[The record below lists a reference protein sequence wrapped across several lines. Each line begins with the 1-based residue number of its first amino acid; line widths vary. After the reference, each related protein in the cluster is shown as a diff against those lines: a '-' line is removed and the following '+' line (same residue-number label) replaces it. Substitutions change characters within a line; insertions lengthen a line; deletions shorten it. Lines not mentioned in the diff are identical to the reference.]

1 MATVE
6 FGRRRILGGIATIA
20 LLILL
25 FNLLS
30 LTSKD
35 GSSRILNLDLPG
47 HSKTSPSSDQHP
59 TPPGLDGEED
69 EETEVDDVGADD
81 GDTFDPH
88 PIPALMREA
97 DQKWR
102 DYESARSTTFRQAV
116 EQYRVRYG
124 RHPPPGFN
132 DWYKYARERNVFNI
146 DDFDQVM
153 DDLRPFWA
161 LEPKIIRQSALQMT
175 DDQDNSHTSGIHI
188 RKGKVWK
195 LTNKSWRSEALSAM
209 IERFVEYLPDMDIAM
224 NRLDQPRTVV
234 PWEDMQDLLAR
245 ESETRALLPATVNN
259 FTQGQAYLLRN
270 TTSDAEDDPTEFLD
284 PEWLSHHGSQYM
296 ELASLA
302 CPPESPARSNMTIE
316 AADATYKHHLGRLIT
331 NFNRSSD
338 LCTVGPAVQN
348 LHGFL
353 YSASTV
359 VASKKLLPVFGECKV
374 NVNSDI
380 LFPAIRYYDGD
391 RRYSYAGEEDLAWE
405 DKKDIMLWRG
415 VPAGGVAIAEN
426 WSTMHRQR
434 LIQLLN
440 STYASLSG
448 NEALVVSDSRQSL
461 DDPMTNKT
469 YENVHHFQ
477 PARLAKQHTDAG
489 FTETCCCVP
498 GDCPFYQDVFTL
510 KPQVEPSAMFRN
522 KYLIDVDGH
531 SFSGRWH
538 TFLESKSL
546 AFKATIF
553 REWHDSRLFAWRH
566 FVPVDT
572 RYDDLYSLLTYF
584 IGYGKPGP
592 QRIEGD
598 NYANGDIYM
607 PSHEAE
613 GKQIARQGRDWA
625 RKVLRKEDA
634 EVYTFRLLLEYG
646 RVTDDNR
653 DRIGFSG
660 EGSELDRFDDGA
672 KEGAG
677 SWWRLGRIF
686 GKKKPDSAAKDDE
699 QN

>member
-1 MATVE
+1 M
-6 FGRRRILGGIATIA
+6 R
-20 LLILL
+20 
-25 FNLLS
+25 N
-30 LTSKD
+30 D
-35 GSSRILNLDLPG
+35 GSWRILNLDLPG
-47 HSKTSPSSDQHP
+47 QSKTTPTSDKTPSTLGP
-59 TPPGLDGEED
+59 DGGNEEED
-69 EETEVDDVGADD
+69 EVDDLGPDD
-81 GDTFDPH
+81 GDIFDPH
-88 PIPALMREA
+88 PIAGLRREA

-124 RHPPPGFN
+124 RHPPPRFN

-161 LEPKIIRQSALQMT
+161 LEPKIIRQQTVQMT
-175 DDQDNSHTSGIHI
+175 ENSDKSHVSGIHI
-188 RKGKVWK
+188 RGGKVWK
-195 LTNKSWRSEALSAM
+195 STNQAWRSESLSDM
-209 IERFVEYLPDMDIAM
+209 IQKFVQYLPDMDIAM

-234 PWEDMQDLLAR
+234 PWEDMQDLLATER
-245 ESETRALLPATVNN
+245 ETRALPPETTNN
-259 FTQGQAYLLRN
+259 FTEAQAYLLGN
-270 TTSDAEDDPTEFLD
+270 SSSDAEDHPTKSLD
-284 PEWLSHHGSQYM
+284 PEWLLRPGRQYM

-302 CPPESPARSNMTIE
+302 CPPDSPARSNMTVE
-316 AADATYKHHLGRLIT
+316 AADATYKHPLGRLIT

-338 LCTVGPAVQN
+338 LCTVGPTLQD

-353 YSASTV
+353 YSPSSI
-359 VASKKLLPVFGECKV
+359 VASQKLVPVFGECKV

-391 RRYSYAGEEDLAWE
+391 SRYTYVGEEDLAWE

-415 VPAGGVAIAEN
+415 APAGGVAIAEN

-440 STYASLSG
+440 STFASLNG
-448 NEALVVSDSRQSL
+448 KEVLVVSDSRQSL
-461 DDPMTNKT
+461 DDPMTNTT
-469 YENVHHFQ
+469 YENVHRFQ
-477 PARLAKQHTDAG
+477 PARFAEQHTDAG
-489 FTETCCCVP
+489 FIETCCCVP
-498 GDCPFYQDVFTL
+498 GDCPFYGDVFSFKSRIDL
-510 KPQVEPSAMFRN
+510 SAMFRS

-538 TFLESKSL
+538 AFLKSKSL
-546 AFKATIF
+546 GFKATIF

-584 IGYGKPGP
+584 IGYGKPGA
-592 QRIEGD
+592 QRVEGD
-598 NYANGDIYM
+598 DYANGDVYM
-607 PSHEAE
+607 PSHELE

-625 RKVLRKEDA
+625 RKVLRNEDA
-634 EVYTFRLLLEYG
+634 EVYLFRLLLEYG
-646 RVTDDNR
+646 RVIDDNR

-660 EGSELDRFDDGA
+660 EGSKLDKFDDDA
-672 KEGAG
+672 KEGSG

-686 GKKKPDSAAKDDE
+686 GKKTPDSAANNDE
-699 QN
+699 QG